1 MNGLRRHGARIAIT
15 LLPVLLALLHAAGV
29 WRLPL
34 LVRLDQFIY
43 DARLRAT
50 MPRTLDPHIVIVDID
65 RPSLQRFGQW
75 PWSRDKLTRLTDELM
90 GSLQAGGAGLVALNS
105 WLYLGVGLM
114 LPMAA
119 ALVMVPLASRST

>member
-15 LLPVLLALLHAAGV
+15 LLRVLLALLHAAGV

-50 MPRTLDPHIVIVDID
+50 MPRTLAPRIVIVDID
-65 RPSLQRFGQW
+65 EPSRQ
-75 PWSRDKLTRLTDELM
+75 
-90 GSLQAGGAGLVALNS
+90 QASGPGAATS
-105 WLYLGVGLM
+105 
-114 LPMAA
+114 
-119 ALVMVPLASRST
+119 